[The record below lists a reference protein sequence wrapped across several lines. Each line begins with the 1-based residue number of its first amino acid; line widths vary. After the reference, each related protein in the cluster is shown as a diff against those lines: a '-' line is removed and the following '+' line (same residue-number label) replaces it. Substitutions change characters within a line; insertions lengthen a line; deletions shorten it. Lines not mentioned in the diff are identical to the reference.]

1 MIQKNSRGKERKKM
15 ECSNVSRRGFLKAGF
30 GLGAVATASG
40 LALNLT
46 KGEAHAA
53 GPVPKKWDETYD
65 VVVIGSGFAGLS
77 AAIEAKNAGS
87 TVIVL
92 EKMPVH
98 GGNSIIN
105 GGDFCAAGTKMQ
117 KEAGINDSADLMLK
131 DMLKAGLYLNNPELA
146 KIVADQSRDA
156 LDWSQNYL
164 GAHYIKL
171 NFHGGGHSVKRAH
184 QTANASGSEL
194 VNKMF
199 AKVKVLGVNVQTRT
213 KLARFIV
220 NNEKRVVGVEV
231 SKGIGS
237 LMKKPGNHFT

>member
-1 MIQKNSRGKERKKM
+1 MQQ
-15 ECSNVSRRGFLKAGF
+15 
-30 GLGAVATASG
+30 SG

-46 KGEAHAA
+46 K
-53 GPVPKKWDETYD
+53 VSSCSRSRTKKWDETYD

-199 AKVKVLGVNVQTRT
+199 AKVKVLGERPDPYETP
-213 KLARFIV
+213 RFMQIM
-220 NNEKRVVGVEV
+220 KRGLLV
-231 SKGIGS
+231 
-237 LMKKPGNHFT
+237 LR